1 MLLRKAEK
9 EEFPTVQTF
18 YWDLIDQM
26 EGQKDTV
33 GWKKGIYPTDEF
45 LKESI
50 DNGELYVIDGSE
62 GIIASVIVNSSWNE
76 GYEGITWG
84 IACPREEILVPHALG
99 VSAKEQR
106 RGIGK
111 AVVKDILRMARIS
124 GKKAVRLDLLSG
136 NEAAEKLYLSR
147 GFRFVAEKTMYYADT
162 GWTKYRMYE
171 YLLEADD
178 QAAGRDLFWKGCPG
192 PLPDGSCRT
201 PEETCN
207 NPSCSAR
214 G

>member
-18 YWDLIDQM
+18 YWELIDQM

-111 AVVKDILRMARIS
+111 
-124 GKKAVRLDLLSG
+124 
-136 NEAAEKLYLSR
+136 
-147 GFRFVAEKTMYYADT
+147 
-162 GWTKYRMYE
+162 
-171 YLLEADD
+171 
-178 QAAGRDLFWKGCPG
+178 DLFWKGCPG

>member
-1 MLLRKAEK
+1 MPVPAAAEDASANGTMSLQEGNSRRK
-9 EEFPTVQTF
+9 
-18 YWDLIDQM
+18 
-26 EGQKDTV
+26 
-33 GWKKGIYPTDEF
+33 
-45 LKESI
+45 
-50 DNGELYVIDGSE
+50 N
-62 GIIASVIVNSSWNE
+62 
-76 GYEGITWG
+76 
-84 IACPREEILVPHALG
+84 REEILVPHALG

-136 NEAAEKLYLSR
+136 NEAAERLYLSR

-162 GWTKYRMYE
+162 GWTKFRMYE